1 MLLHL
6 RRHSHVRPSIMAAY
20 NLDVMTRLVG
30 IAVVNCYEASC
41 GRLRE
46 AISKD
51 NVAVRLLRFFHYNH
65 HNTHPSFLSIPKTN
79 TSTFIKMQNEHGQ
92 GVSHAT
98 DSKVPSKIQ
107 EQAPSKLEHELPDVS
122 PLFHSG
128 RL

>member
-1 MLLHL
+1 MLVLL
-6 RRHSHVRPSIMAAY
+6 RRHSRIRRSIMGPY
-20 NLDVMTRLVG
+20 NLDVMTYLVC
-30 IAVVNCYEASC
+30 IAMVNCCEASC

-51 NVAVRLLRFFHYNH
+51 NIAVRLLRFFHYNP
-65 HNTHPSFLSIPKTN
+65 HNTHPSFLSIPKIN